1 MTIHWYNFASIKFV
15 CVTSLIIYTID
26 SIYNK
31 IMLNRHGIFQLL
43 SGWADGPD
51 MITQCPVVP
60 GNRYT
65 HKFNITGQEGTL
77 WWHSHISILRATVY
91 GALIIRPRSG
101 THGYPF
107 PKPYKEVPIMIGT
120 YSRISKFLCR
130 FKLLPSWS
138 INDLCPRNVTMQASG
153 GMPMLSMWKT
163 RPFSPVAH
171 LISPTHLPS
180 TDSQGISV
188 VARASVSIE
197 FILNSIWWID
207 GI

>member
-1 MTIHWYNFASIKFV
+1 MQRLCESRIITAVNGKFPGPTIHAHEGDTVIVHVINNSPYNMTIHWYNFASIKFV

-120 YSRISKFLCR
+120 YSRISKFLYR
-130 FKLLPSWS
+130 FKLLP
-138 INDLCPRNVTMQASG
+138 P
-153 GMPMLSMWKT
+153 
-163 RPFSPVAH
+163 
-171 LISPTHLPS
+171 
-180 TDSQGISV
+180 
-188 VARASVSIE
+188 
-197 FILNSIWWID
+197 
-207 GI
+207 